1 MRQFRRGLTIP
12 FLATKISMSVLP
24 SSVYANTTTP
34 LWVPASVGSPT
45 GPTGPQGFQGP
56 AGATGTAGLAGAAG
70 ATGPTGASGPVVQS
84 GTGRF
89 VGNGTTIVYPT
100 PFASPPKVFVQTT
113 ANNAGV
119 LAGDI
124 LYIGTYGSTTQFLVF
139 SNGSNTGI
147 DFFWQAFV

>member
-1 MRQFRRGLTIP
+1 
-12 FLATKISMSVLP
+12 MSLL
-24 SSVYANTTTP
+24 STSAFANPTTP
-34 LWVPASVGSPT
+34 VWVPASVGSPT

-56 AGATGTAGLAGAAG
+56 AGATGAGGAAGTPGAAG

-100 PFASPPKVFVQTT
+100 PFASAPKVFVQTT